1 MQSIQSYRGQGMPRP
16 PRIHAPGA
24 MFHVTLRGNHR
35 QHIFFTSG
43 DRQLLTTY
51 ISQATEGCGAQVH
64 AYCYMP
70 NHIHLLIKV
79 DQTPLSRIM
88 LLIASPYA
96 RRMQARMETTGHFF
110 ERRYHAVLVDTD
122 AYLITLLRYIHH
134 NPVRAKLAATPDDYQ
149 WSSHHAYVGTRPEPW
164 VTTAF
169 ALRMLDT
176 KPERAIAAYKALVA
190 CPLTTSPLTE
200 CNARD
205 PRILGSDS
213 FAQAL
218 LGEAWSAQF
227 STTVP
232 KLIDDACARFGV
244 TAAELRS
251 TSRLAN
257 VTSAR
262 LWVAD
267 QAAAAGICS
276 RADVARC
283 FNRYAP
289 SFRLT
294 LRRRG
299 SQAER

>member
-1 MQSIQSYRGQGMPRP
+1 MPRP

-24 MFHVTLRGNHR
+24 MYHVTLRGNHR
-35 QHIFFTSG
+35 QDIFFTRG
-43 DRQLLTTY
+43 DRHLLTSL
-51 ISQATEGCGAQVH
+51 IGQVIEGCGAQVH

-70 NHIHLLIKV
+70 NHIHLLMRV
-79 DQTPLSRIM
+79 DQTPLSKIM

-96 RRMQARMETTGHFF
+96 RKVQARMETTGHFF
-110 ERRYHAVLVDTD
+110 ERRYHAVLVDTN
-122 AYLITLLRYIHH
+122 AYLVTLLRYIHH
-134 NPVRAKLAATPDDYQ
+134 NPVRAGLVATPDDYQ
-149 WSSHHAYVGTRPEPW
+149 WSSHHAYLETRLEPW

-169 ALRMLDT
+169 ALGMLDCNR
-176 KPERAIAAYKALVA
+176 ERAIAAYKALVA
-190 CPLTTSPLTE
+190 CPLTTSPLAE

-205 PRILGSDS
+205 PRILGSDA
-213 FAQAL
+213 FANNL
-218 LGEAWSAQF
+218 LGDRWNAQF

-232 KLIDDACARFGV
+232 QLIDDACAKFCV
-244 TAAELRS
+244 TASELES
-251 TSRLAN
+251 TSRRAD

-262 LWVAD
+262 LWIAE
-267 QAAAAGICS
+267 QAIAAGICS

-294 LRRRG
+294 LRRRR

>member
-1 MQSIQSYRGQGMPRP
+1 MY
-16 PRIHAPGA
+16 
-24 MFHVTLRGNHR
+24 HVTLRGNHR
-35 QHIFFTSG
+35 QDIFFTMD
-43 DRQLLTTY
+43 DRQLLTTL
-51 ISQATEGCGAQVH
+51 ISQATGTCGAQVH

-70 NHIHLLIKV
+70 NHIHLLIRV
-79 DQTPLSRIM
+79 DETPLSKIM

-96 RRMQARMETTGHFF
+96 RRIQARMETTGHFF
-110 ERRYHAVLVDTD
+110 ERRYHAVLVDTN
-122 AYLITLLRYIHH
+122 AYLLTLLRYIHH
-134 NPVRAKLAATPDDYQ
+134 NPVRAKLVAAPDDYQ
-149 WSSHHAYVGTRPEPW
+149 WSSHHAYAGTRAEPW

-169 ALRMLDT
+169 GLSMLDSRR
-176 KPERAIAAYKALVA
+176 ERAIAAYKALVA
-190 CPLTTSPLTE
+190 CPLTTSPLAE

-205 PRILGSDS
+205 PRILGSDA
-213 FAQAL
+213 FANSQ
-218 LGEAWSAQF
+218 LGGVWSAQF

-244 TAAELRS
+244 TTAELQS

-262 LWVAD
+262 LWVAE
-267 QAAAAGICS
+267 QAVAAGICS

-294 LRRRG
+294 LRRRK
-299 SQAER
+299 SQDER

>member
-1 MQSIQSYRGQGMPRP
+1 MRDLQSYCGQGMPRP

-24 MFHVTLRGNHR
+24 MYHVTLRGNHR
-35 QHIFFTSG
+35 QDIFFTRG
-43 DRQLLTTY
+43 DRQLLTTL
-51 ISQATEGCGAQVH
+51 ISQVVEACGAQVH

-70 NHIHLLIKV
+70 NHIHLLIRV
-79 DQTPLSRIM
+79 DQTPLSKIM

-96 RRMQARMETTGHFF
+96 RRVQARMETTGHFF
-110 ERRYHAVLVDTD
+110 ERRYHAVLVDTN
-122 AYLITLLRYIHH
+122 AYLVTLLRYIHH

-149 WSSHHAYVGTRPEPW
+149 WSSHHAYVGTRAEPW

-169 ALRMLDT
+169 ALRMLDSQS
-176 KPERAIAAYKALVA
+176 ERAIAAYRALVA
-190 CPLTTSPLTE
+190 CPLTTSPLAE

-213 FAQAL
+213 FANNL
-218 LGEAWSAQF
+218 LGDKWSAQF

-232 KLIDDACARFGV
+232 ELIDDACVRFGV
-244 TAAELRS
+244 TAAQLQS
-251 TSRLAN
+251 TSRLAD

-262 LWVAD
+262 LWVAE
-267 QAAAAGICS
+267 QAVAAGISS
-276 RADVARC
+276 RADVARR

-294 LRRRG
+294 LRQRTSR
-299 SQAER
+299 S